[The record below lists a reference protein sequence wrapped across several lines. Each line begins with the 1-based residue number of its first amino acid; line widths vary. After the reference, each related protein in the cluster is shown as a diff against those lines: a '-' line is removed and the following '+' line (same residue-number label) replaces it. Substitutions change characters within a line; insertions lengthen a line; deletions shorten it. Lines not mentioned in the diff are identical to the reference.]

1 MKVSLGKF
9 FVSQFKLIQAAI
21 AFLVIFFV
29 GVLVDPIIFPTYGNL
44 LNISRQ
50 ALTIALLAYG
60 MAFVVIG
67 GSIDL
72 SVASSLILGAYLCLV
87 SLKYH
92 IVIGIFAACAGCMII
107 GFLNA
112 VLINEFK
119 FPSMIATFAMA
130 LLINGGLLLI
140 NKGSHYQVNE
150 LPPSLNFLGYGD
162 ILGIPFATIVLVLMC
177 VLCNYLITRIP
188 AIRNIYAVGGNSE
201 AAAMMGIN
209 VKRTKYIA
217 HILCGLLTGLAGIN
231 MASRLGSAV
240 ILGGAGFDMNAIAS
254 IVIGGIAMAG
264 GRGKMSDALIG
275 SLILAT
281 LSNVFTIQ
289 KWLNYNYEQSVIG
302 SLLIIVLLVQVFMM
316 RKSQKI

>member
-1 MKVSLGKF
+1 MIRSFVKKF
-9 FVSQFKLIQAAI
+9 ASQTKIIQAAI
-21 AFLVIFFV
+21 AFLVIFLV
-29 GVLVDPIIFPTYGNL
+29 GIVVDPLIFPTFGNL

-72 SVASSLILGAYLCLV
+72 SVASGLILGAYLCLV
-87 SLKYH
+87 SLKH
-92 IVIGIFAACAGCMII
+92 HVVLGIFAACAGCMVI

-130 LLINGGLLLI
+130 LLINGGLFLI
-140 NKGSHYQVNE
+140 NKGAHYQVSE
-150 LPPSLNFLGYGD
+150 LPPALEFLGYGD
-162 ILGIPFATIVLVLMC
+162 IFGIPFGTIILVLMC
-177 VLCNYLITRIP
+177 VFCHYLITRVP
-188 AIRNIYAVGGNSE
+188 PIRNIFAVGGNPE

-209 VKRTKYIA
+209 VKRTTYIA
-217 HILCGLLTGLAGIN
+217 HILCGLLTGLAGVN

-240 ILGGAGFDMNAIAS
+240 ILGGGGFDMNAIAS
-254 IVIGGIAMAG
+254 IVIGGVAMAG
-264 GRGKMSDALIG
+264 GRGKMSYALIG
-275 SLILAT
+275 SLIMAT

-289 KWLNYNYEQSVIG
+289 KWLNYNYEKSVIG
-302 SLLIIVLLVQVFMM
+302 ILLIIVLLVQVFSM
-316 RKSQKI
+316 RKQKT